1 LQGRKSGGKRTVYDL
16 GCLLKDVQLIGK
28 VAVWA
33 PLPSDRLN
41 ALRKLISENRK
52 VEEAAIQRSEH
63 RREESYGVE
72 RTLEG

>member
-1 LQGRKSGGKRTVYDL
+1 
-16 GCLLKDVQLIGK
+16 LLKDVQLIGK